1 MNQIDSLKQQIE
13 KAKIILEESRENYI
27 KNPDSYSAKLLLM
40 SMENHMS
47 DLLIQLHSEEDRQK
61 EQKE

>member
-1 MNQIDSLKQQIE
+1 MSKVDSLKQQIE
-13 KAKIILEESRENYI
+13 KAEVILNESRDNYH

-47 DLLIQLHSEEDRQK
+47 DLLIQLQKENDRQK
-61 EQKE
+61 NNKE